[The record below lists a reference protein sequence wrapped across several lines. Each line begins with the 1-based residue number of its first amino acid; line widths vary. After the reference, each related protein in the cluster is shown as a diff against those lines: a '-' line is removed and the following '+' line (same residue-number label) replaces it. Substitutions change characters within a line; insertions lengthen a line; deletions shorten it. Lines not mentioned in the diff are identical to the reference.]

1 MHEGSRTTDVL
12 SAERRARIVE
22 RVRAAGGVRAAE
34 LTAEFGVSADTIRR
48 DLDELARA
56 GLLARVHGGAL
67 PPGPAATGPYAA
79 RRRRGAAAKTEI
91 ARAAAALARP
101 GQVIV
106 LDGGTTTLQVAR
118 CLAPDLRAD
127 VVTNSPPIAM
137 ALADRPG
144 VAVTLVGGCL
154 RPDALVTVGSETVA
168 AFRDVRADLCYLG
181 VCALH
186 PEIGITCTDLEERHV
201 KRAMIDG
208 SAQVVALANAEK
220 LGTAGPFVIGALRDL
235 THLVTDRSASRATL
249 EPYRAVGVD
258 IVRA

>member
-1 MHEGSRTTDVL
+1 MAEVL

-22 RVRAAGGVRAAE
+22 RVRSEGCVRAAE
-34 LTAEFGVSADTIRR
+34 LSAEFGVSSDTIRR

-67 PPGPAATGPYAA
+67 PPGPAAPGPYAA
-79 RRRRGAAAKTEI
+79 RRRRDVAAKAEI
-91 ARAAAALARP
+91 ARAAAALARD

-106 LDGGTTTLQVAR
+106 LDGGTTTVEVAR
-118 CLAPDLRAD
+118 CLAPELRAD
-127 VVTNSPPIAM
+127 VVTNSPPVAV

-144 VAVTLVGGCL
+144 VVVTLVGGCL
-154 RPDALVTVGSETVA
+154 RPEALVTVGAETVA
-168 AFRDVRADLCYLG
+168 ALQGVRADLCYLG

-220 LGTAGPFVIGALRDL
+220 LGTAGPYVIGELGDL
-235 THLVTDRSASRATL
+235 THLVTERSAPRAVV
-249 EPYRAVGVD
+249 EPYRALGIEV
-258 IVRA
+258 VRA